1 MLGNFK
7 VETDSRSPRSPRE
20 PVTSKK
26 LKGSCDACAKAKVRC
41 GKEQPTCQ
49 RCTNQEVTCHYSPA
63 RRMGKRPA
71 SSITVATAAAAA
83 QATART
89 QAEEQPSRHRLSDF
103 STAFSP
109 EQDHAQPST
118 ETPGAMDMFSYQH
131 TRPSSAFG
139 FGLPTP
145 SHSGTATPWKDPIH
159 SSDNYFSKPG
169 VTSNPHFPPSPL
181 NFSMPENWVDQL
193 SMTSASEP
201 MFPCEDDLQS
211 YFSVQDG
218 STTDSS
224 PSFGFATISNSSSE
238 HRHHHHLQQDCMSLA
253 LTTLHSLHVRLT
265 SCTSVSSSLSPAP
278 SPSIDSVLAN
288 NKVAM
293 DNISTILD
301 CPCSLNP
308 HVALVLSLIS
318 SKILAWY
325 QAIAR
330 NGSSPPPSS
339 NAPLPCYPE
348 TVMRMPITIGVFRL
362 EGEDQ
367 GKMIAQLV
375 LTELTKVGWLV
386 DKFTKRY
393 CQGGIGAEEKGELCL
408 SLDSFLRA
416 RLKAT
421 IRTVMDDLK
430 GNC

>member
-1 MLGNFK
+1 MLANFK
-7 VETDSRSPRSPRE
+7 VETDSKSPRSPRDT
-20 PVTSKK
+20 VTSKK

-49 RCTNQEVTCHYSPA
+49 RCTNQEVACHYSPA

-71 SSITVATAAAAA
+71 SSITAATAAAAA
-83 QATART
+83 HATART
-89 QAEEQPSRHRLSDF
+89 QAEDQPSRHPLSDF
-103 STAFSP
+103 SSAFSP
-109 EQDHAQPST
+109 EQDHAKPST
-118 ETPGAMDMFSYQH
+118 ETSGAMDAFSYRH
-131 TRPSSAFG
+131 TTSASTYG

-145 SHSGTATPWKDPIH
+145 NHSGPVTPWKDPNH
-159 SSDNYFSKPG
+159 SGDNYFSSSG
-169 VTSNPHFPPSPL
+169 VTSNAHFHTSPM

-193 SMTSASEP
+193 SMTSTSDQ
-201 MFPCEDDLQS
+201 MFACEDDLQS

-218 STTDSS
+218 STSASS
-224 PSFGFATISNSSSE
+224 PSFGCATLSNSSSD
-238 HRHHHHLQQDCMSLA
+238 HHHHLQQDCMSLA

-278 SPSIDSVLAN
+278 SPSIDNVLAN

-293 DNISTILD
+293 DHISTILD

-308 HVALVLSLIS
+308 HIALLLALTS

-330 NGSSPPPSS
+330 NGSSPAPSS

-348 TVMRMPITIGVFRL
+348 TVMHMPITIGVFRL

-386 DKFTKRY
+386 DKFSKRY

-421 IRTVMDDLK
+421 IRTI
-430 GNC
+430 G

>member
-7 VETDSRSPRSPRE
+7 VETGSRSPRNPRE

-49 RCTNQEVTCHYSPA
+49 RCANQEVTCHYSPA

-71 SSITVATAAAAA
+71 SSITAANAAAAV

-89 QAEEQPSRHRLSDF
+89 QAEDRPTHLSEF
-103 STAFSP
+103 SSAFSP
-109 EQDHAQPST
+109 EQEHAKPSV
-118 ETPGAMDMFSYQH
+118 ESPGAMDIFPYQH
-131 TRPSSAFG
+131 PAPASGFG

-145 SHSGTATPWKDPIH
+145 SHSGTATPWKDSIH
-159 SSDNYFSKPG
+159 SSDNYFSKSG
-169 VTSNPHFPPSPL
+169 VTSNPHFPHTPM
-181 NFSMPENWVDQL
+181 NFSLPENWIDHL
-193 SMTSASEP
+193 SMTSASDQ
-201 MFPCEDDLQS
+201 MFAGDDDLQS
-211 YFSVQDG
+211 YFSVQDA
-218 STTDSS
+218 STSASS
-224 PSFGFATISNSSSE
+224 PSFGCATMSSSSSD
-238 HRHHHHLQQDCMSLA
+238 HHHLQQDCMSLA

-265 SCTSVSSSLSPAP
+265 SCTSVSSSFSPAA

-288 NKVAM
+288 NKIAM
-293 DNISTILD
+293 DHISTILD

-308 HVALVLSLIS
+308 HIALLLSLLS

-330 NGSSPPPSS
+330 NGGSPPPSS

-348 TVMRMPITIGVFRL
+348 TVMHMPITIGVFRL

-416 RLKAT
+416 RLEAT
-421 IRTVMDDLK
+421 IRTIMDDLK
-430 GNC
+430 GK

>member
-1 MLGNFK
+1 M
-7 VETDSRSPRSPRE
+7 ETDSRSPRSPRE

-49 RCTNQEVTCHYSPA
+49 RCSNQEVTCHYSPA

-71 SSITVATAAAAA
+71 SSITAAIAAAAA
-83 QATART
+83 QASART
-89 QAEEQPSRHRLSDF
+89 QADDQPSRHHLSDF
-103 STAFSP
+103 SSAFSP
-109 EQDHAQPST
+109 EHDHAKPSP
-118 ETPGAMDMFSYQH
+118 ETPGGPMDVFSYH
-131 TRPSSAFG
+131 PSASASSFG

-145 SHSGTATPWKDPIH
+145 NHSGTVTPWKDPIH
-159 SSDNYFSKPG
+159 SSDNYFAKSG
-169 VTSNPHFPPSPL
+169 VTSNAHFPSSPI

-193 SMTSASEP
+193 SMTSTSDQ
-201 MFPCEDDLQS
+201 MFACEDDLQS

-218 STTDSS
+218 STSASS
-224 PSFGFATISNSSSE
+224 PSFGCATLSNSSSD
-238 HRHHHHLQQDCMSLA
+238 HHHHLQQDCMSLA

-278 SPSIDSVLAN
+278 APSIDNVLAN
-288 NKVAM
+288 NKVAL
-293 DNISTILD
+293 DSISTILD

-308 HVALVLSLIS
+308 HIALLLALTG

-330 NGSSPPPSS
+330 NGSNPPPSS

-348 TVMRMPITIGVFRL
+348 TVMHMPITIGVFRL

-375 LTELTKVGWLV
+375 LTELAKVGWLV
-386 DKFTKRY
+386 DKFTQRY
-393 CQGGIGAEEKGELCL
+393 CQGGIGAEEKGELCR

-421 IRTVMDDLK
+421 IRTIMDDLK
-430 GNC
+430 GK

>member
-41 GKEQPTCQ
+41 GKEQPICQ

-71 SSITVATAAAAA
+71 SSITAATAAAAA
-83 QATART
+83 QATARI
-89 QAEEQPSRHRLSDF
+89 QADDQPSRHHLSDF
-103 STAFSP
+103 SSAFSP
-109 EQDHAQPST
+109 EHDQTKPST
-118 ETPGAMDMFSYQH
+118 ETPGPMDVFSYPQ
-131 TRPSSAFG
+131 TASASSFG

-145 SHSGTATPWKDPIH
+145 NHSGTVTPWKDPIH
-159 SSDNYFSKPG
+159 SSDNYFSKSG
-169 VTSNPHFPPSPL
+169 VTSNAHFPSSPM

-193 SMTSASEP
+193 SMTSASDQ
-201 MFPCEDDLQS
+201 MFACEDDLQS

-218 STTDSS
+218 STSASS
-224 PSFGFATISNSSSE
+224 PSFGCATLSNSSSD
-238 HRHHHHLQQDCMSLA
+238 HHHHLQQDCMSLA
-253 LTTLHSLHVRLT
+253 LTTLHSLHVRLS

-278 SPSIDSVLAN
+278 APSIDNVLAN

-293 DNISTILD
+293 DSISTVLD

-308 HVALVLSLIS
+308 HIALLLALTG

-330 NGSSPPPSS
+330 NGNNPSPSS

-348 TVMRMPITIGVFRL
+348 TVMHMPITIGVFRL

-393 CQGGIGAEEKGELCL
+393 CQGGIGAEEKGELCG

-421 IRTVMDDLK
+421 VRTIMDDLK
-430 GNC
+430 GK

>member
-71 SSITVATAAAAA
+71 SSITAATAAAAA

-169 VTSNPHFPPSPL
+169 VTSNPYFPPSPL

-193 SMTSASEP
+193 SMTSASEQ
-201 MFPCEDDLQS
+201 MFSCEDDLQS